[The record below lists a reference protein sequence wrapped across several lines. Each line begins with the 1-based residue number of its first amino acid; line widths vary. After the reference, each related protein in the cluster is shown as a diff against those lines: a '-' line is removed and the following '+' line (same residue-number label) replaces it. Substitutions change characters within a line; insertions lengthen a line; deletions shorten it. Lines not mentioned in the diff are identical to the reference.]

1 VHGAPLWVT
10 LNVRPAIVTV
20 PVRDSVE
27 VFAATV
33 IVTEPAPDPFA
44 PDVTVIHG
52 ALLTAVHGQ
61 PLALVTDV
69 VVVPPAAATTALL
82 MDSA

>member
-1 VHGAPLWVT
+1 VT

-20 PVRDSVE
+20 PVRDTVA

-33 IVTEPAPDPFA
+33 IVTGPEPDPFA
-44 PDVTVIHG
+44 PDVTVIHD

-69 VVVPPAAATTALL
+69 DVVPPAAAINALL
-82 MDSA
+82 MDSV